1 MKQKLVLFSL
11 LFTFVLSGFAQTSLD
26 LTNKLPQDPDVITGV
41 LDNGMKYYIRHN
53 ETPKNRAELTLVVK
67 AGSINE
73 DEDQRGL
80 AHFCEHMAFNG
91 TKNFPKHELIDFL
104 EKTGMKFGAEVNAY
118 TSFDETVYGITV
130 PLDSAEFLDKGLMV
144 IYDWAHNVT
153 FEGEEIDKERGVI
166 HEEWRMHQGAQFRT
180 QEQLFPAIFKGSKYA
195 ERKVIGLM
203 SIVDSCEYDVLRRF
217 YKDWY
222 RPDNQ
227 AVVVVGDFDAKEME
241 AKVKELFS
249 KIPKVENPRKYIQED
264 IPGNK
269 EPIIAIITDKETPM
283 SSVQLFIKHDKFMQK
298 TLGDYKESIMH
309 NLYNGMIANRL
320 SELTLSEEPPFIQGY
335 SAYSSFLGPKD
346 IYAEVAATKND
357 GIYKGVETVMLENQ
371 RLKLHGFTQTE
382 LDREKKSLMS
392 KIEKMYND
400 RNNQKSKSYINE
412 YKSNFLI
419 SQSPFPGMENEYNYY
434 KQLIKDIKLT
444 DVSNLATKWI
454 TDENLVFIISAPE
467 KEGVTVPTE
476 QEIKDLI
483 EKIKTQKPVAYVDK
497 VSTRPL
503 FEDKDLITA
512 AGKVK
517 KKAKVKE
524 FEAEEW
530 TLSNGVK
537 VVLKSTKFKEDE
549 IKMTSYSKGGYSV
562 YGQKDDISS
571 KIAADI
577 ISESGLNGF
586 DKIELDKLLSDK
598 TVSIHPY
605 IGELSEGINGNSTV
619 KDFETMLQ
627 LTHLYFAKPRYDK
640 IAYSSYMKR
649 MKAQFENMSLSP
661 ESVFRDSVKA
671 ILSSNSLRSRPMT
684 SAILDEADYKRVH
697 SIYRERFEDPSSFT
711 FFFVGNIDTKVA
723 KPLIEKYL
731 GSLSNVSK
739 DETWKDLKIN
749 APKGNVDKEVREGT
763 EPKSIVLLQV
773 THDFTYSHKE
783 RIAINA
789 LGKILT
795 INLLEEIR
803 EEESGVY
810 SIGAYPRF
818 SKLPTATESMLVYF
832 PCSPDNIEH
841 ITDGV
846 KQVFKKV
853 VDNGPTDENLAKAK
867 KQILKDRETKL
878 QENGFWINTIQSHYF
893 NEIPYSEFAETEGL
907 VSGLTKE
914 YIQEIAKKYLDTSNF
929 VRVALKPK
937 K

>member
-11 LFTFVLSGFAQTSLD
+11 LFAFVLSGFAQTSLD
-26 LTNKLPQDPDVITGV
+26 LTKKLPQDPDVITGV

-67 AGSINE
+67 AGSIQE
-73 DEDQRGL
+73 DVDQQGL

-91 TKNFPKHELIDFL
+91 TKNFPKHELVNFL

-130 PLDSAEFLDKGLMV
+130 PLDSAEFLEKGLMV

-195 ERKVIGLM
+195 DRNVIGLM
-203 SIVDSCEYDVLRRF
+203 SVVDSCEYDALRRF

-222 RPDNQ
+222 RPDRQ

-241 AKVKELFS
+241 QKVKDLFN
-249 KIPKVENPRKYIQED
+249 KIPKRENTREYTQVE
-264 IPGNK
+264 IPDNK

-283 SSVQLFIKHDKFMQK
+283 STVQIFIKHPIFKQE
-298 TLGDYKESIMH
+298 TLNDYRTSIMH
-309 NLYNGMIANRL
+309 SLYNGMISNRL
-320 SELTLSEEPPFIQGY
+320 SELTLSEDPPFIQGY
-335 SAYSSFLGPKD
+335 SAYSNFIGPKD
-346 IYAEVAATKND
+346 TYIEVAATKND
-357 GIYKGVETVMLENQ
+357 GIYKGAETILQENQ

-400 RNNQKSKSYINE
+400 RNNQKSKGYVNE
-412 YKSNFLI
+412 YKTNFLI
-419 SQSPFPGMENEYNYY
+419 TEAPFPGMANEYNYY
-434 KQLIKDIKLT
+434 KQFLNDIKLSE
-444 DVSNLATKWI
+444 VSDLAKKWI
-454 TDENLVFIISAPE
+454 IDENMVFIISAPE
-467 KEGVTVPTE
+467 KEGVVVPTE
-476 QEIKDLI
+476 QEIIDLLA
-483 EKIKTQKPVAYVDK
+483 KVKTQKLEAYVDK

-503 FEDKDLITA
+503 FEDKDLISA
-512 AGKVK
+512 VGKVK

-598 TVSIHPY
+598 TVSVHPY

-661 ESVFRDSVKA
+661 ESVFRDSVKSV
-671 ILSSNSLRSRPMT
+671 LSSNNLRSRPMN
-684 SAILDEADYKRVH
+684 AGILNEADYKRVH

-711 FFFVGNIDTKVA
+711 FFFVGNIDLKVA

-749 APKGNVDKEVREGT
+749 YPKGKIDRVVTEGT
-763 EPKSIVLLQV
+763 DQKSIVLLQV
-773 THDFTYSHKE
+773 THDFDYSLKE
-783 RIAINA
+783 RMAINA
-789 LGKILT
+789 LGKILS
-795 INLLEEIR
+795 INLLETIR
-803 EEESGVY
+803 EEEGGVY

-818 SKLPTATESMLVYF
+818 SKLPTAQESMLVYF

-846 KQVFKKV
+846 KQVFKNI
-853 VDNGPTDENLAKAK
+853 VDNGPTEENLEKAK

-893 NEIPYSEFAETEGL
+893 NETPYSEFAETEGL
-907 VSGLTKE
+907 VSGLTTE
-914 YIQEIAKKYLDTSNF
+914 YIKEIAKKYLDTSNF
-929 VRVALKPK
+929 VRVSLKPK
-937 K
+937 E